1 MCSMVFFRLVPARM
15 TRRRILALAN
25 LCGSRP
31 TSTSH
36 LATTQ
41 CIFHARFL
49 AELHFDIPR
58 STIFSDVSLSISS
71 TQSTCSLSSS
81 RSSTRIP
88 DCSLPFT
95 CIACPRATY
104 VAPLNVLVFC
114 SSSAAVLLRVAGSRS
129 PAPPFHGAVPL
140 RCCCLK
146 FCQKTQTTRSTRRSN
161 NQTFLCGFYVP
172 LTRCHVLVLLA
183 PLLPTSNGLKCKL
196 RSPMLDTTSNSLAF
210 VFSLLHA

>member
-1 MCSMVFFRLVPARM
+1 MCSMVFFGLVPARM

-31 TSTSH
+31 TSTLH
-36 LATTQ
+36 FATTQ
-41 CIFHARFL
+41 CISHARFL
-49 AELHFDIPR
+49 AERHFDIPR

-114 SSSAAVLLRVAGSRS
+114 RSSSAAVLLRVAGSRG

-140 RCCCLK
+140 RCCFLK
-146 FCQKTQTTRSTRRSN
+146 ICQERHK
-161 NQTFLCGFYVP
+161 P
-172 LTRCHVLVLLA
+172 LA
-183 PLLPTSNGLKCKL
+183 PLVEATIRPS
-196 RSPMLDTTSNSLAF
+196 F
-210 VFSLLHA
+210 VDSMFP